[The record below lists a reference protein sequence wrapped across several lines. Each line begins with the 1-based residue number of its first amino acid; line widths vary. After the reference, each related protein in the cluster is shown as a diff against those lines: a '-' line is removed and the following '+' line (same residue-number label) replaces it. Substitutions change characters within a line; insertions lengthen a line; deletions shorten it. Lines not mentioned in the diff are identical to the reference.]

1 MGFHGISMN
10 RAGLCVPGSK
20 VGRVSGGILYLDAAC
35 DVPHA
40 QHVELAL
47 QARFDAGPRQGTLGL
62 ET

>member
-1 MGFHGISMN
+1 MN